1 VADLRAA
8 YETGRVRRVKGFGA
22 KTEEKI
28 LAGIRQCDYV
38 MRYPPALSPL
48 SRTDTGASFRL
59 AGGLLVEAETA
70 PLAAFPALLHD
81 LTGAQPHRARLG
93 ERARTLGLVLDRR
106 GLSRGKDRRLVV
118 KREADIYGHLEL
130 SFIPPEMREDVGEI
144 KAAITG
150 SFPEDL
156 VREADVQGMV
166 HCHTVYS
173 DGGNTVEEIAR
184 AARAM
189 GMRDIIT
196 DHSPTASY
204 AGGLP
209 LDRLQRQWEE
219 IAKAQDAEP
228 RATSCLTAGSTTRTR
243 WWHSSMWSSP
253 ASTAGTRWTKIR

>member
-1 VADLRAA
+1 
-8 YETGRVRRVKGFGA
+8 
-22 KTEEKI
+22 
-28 LAGIRQCDYV
+28 
-38 MRYPPALSPL
+38 
-48 SRTDTGASFRL
+48 
-59 AGGLLVEAETA
+59 
-70 PLAAFPALLHD
+70 
-81 LTGAQPHRARLG
+81 
-93 ERARTLGLVLDRR
+93 
-106 GLSRGKDRRLVV
+106 VV
-118 KREADIYGHLEL
+118 KTEADIYGHLEL

-166 HCHTVYS
+166 HCHTVYA
-173 DGGNTVEEIAR
+173 DGGNTVEEMAR

-189 GMRDIIT
+189 GMRDITIT

-243 WWHSSMWSSP
+243 WWHRSMWSSP